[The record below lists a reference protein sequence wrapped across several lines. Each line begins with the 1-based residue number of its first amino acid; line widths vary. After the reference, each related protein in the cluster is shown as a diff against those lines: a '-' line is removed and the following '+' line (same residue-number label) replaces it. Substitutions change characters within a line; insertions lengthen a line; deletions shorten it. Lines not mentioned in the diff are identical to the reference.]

1 VVLDEDERGHTV
13 QIIDDGRGFDAARS
27 SESAPGHLGL
37 TAMRERAEMAGGW
50 LGLESVPR
58 EGTTVTVWVPRWDAQ
73 VSHHEALEHDL
84 PRRAASI
91 VDGEQGKSALEH
103 EESMPAEVQ
112 RTADC

>member
-50 LGLESVPR
+50 LGLESVPG
-58 EGTTVTVWVPRWDAQ
+58 EGATVTVWVPRWDPH
-73 VSHHEALEHDL
+73 VSGHEAPDRDY
-84 PRRAASI
+84 PRRETANG
-91 VDGEQGKSALEH
+91 DGE
-103 EESMPAEVQ
+103 EEGNQPEQPVPMPAQSRRAGEG
-112 RTADC
+112 